1 MTFAT
6 LRALHAVIGA
16 AIDEM
21 ERTYQ
26 QRSPQLDFPSLDEP
40 YYPRAQ
46 HTPEEELA
54 ETLKADPVVAAA
66 SKRIVAACGQLSTT
80 VNKPWFGLMED
91 VQAASLYLCPAVTQC
106 NDAIVGSG
114 SVLGVYPL
122 HRDGEHRRDP
132 ARGGS
137 CGPARRRHP
146 QDCAKPPPEVGVSST
161 RVTAH
166 VFEARRV
173 PKQRCPGRPS

>member
-1 MTFAT
+1 MSLCRYKSSVDIPLRHNRPDPNMTFAT

-40 YYPRAQ
+40 YYPKAQ

-91 VQAASLYLCPAVTQC
+91 VQAASLHLCPAI
-106 NDAIVGSG
+106 NNAM
-114 SVLGVYPL
+114 
-122 HRDGEHRRDP
+122 
-132 ARGGS
+132 
-137 CGPARRRHP
+137 
-146 QDCAKPPPEVGVSST
+146 
-161 RVTAH
+161 
-166 VFEARRV
+166 
-173 PKQRCPGRPS
+173 